1 MDRAVRVQTA
11 AMSPWQTERRVIV
24 FNAGFGSFRGCG
36 RTESSAIVDDRTDL
50 VVDRGNT
57 PAPVPPL
64 DVTDAPVCTHGCRDR
79 FCRLAETRPLD
90 GGRSGSPHPRV
101 LRAPAVTG
109 SPQRPSPLSKV
120 EFGHTS
126 TDDQVLL
133 GLVDRTLPDPKAA
146 SNLRGCTP
154 LEPAVQAAVRALQAA
169 HGWEAGRELPVPVC
183 GSAPPSASNLR
194 LN

>member
-109 SPQRPSPLSKV
+109 SPPQRPSPLPRV
-120 EFGHTS
+120 EFGAHLDGRPGTAGVGRSNASGPEGRVKAPGVHT
-126 TDDQVLL
+126 L
-133 GLVDRTLPDPKAA
+133 GT
-146 SNLRGCTP
+146 GGT
-154 LEPAVQAAVRALQAA
+154 
-169 HGWEAGRELPVPVC
+169 G
-183 GSAPPSASNLR
+183 GSPSATGGAWLGGGA
-194 LN
+194 